1 MGCFFLIYITIY
13 VFSPPNIVPMNFT
26 FLHRPEARKYNYKP
40 QFYVPEE
47 EKPVNEKDFNPDKF
61 RDKLRSS
68 WEGRRRNKNN
78 KTGNMRTIIWIAFLL
93 FALLLIGWK
102 FLF

>member
-1 MGCFFLIYITIY
+1 
-13 VFSPPNIVPMNFT
+13 MNFT

-47 EKPVNEKDFNPDKF
+47 EKPVNEKDFDPNKF
-61 RDKLRSS
+61 GDKLRGS
-68 WEGRRRNKNN
+68 WESRRRNRN
-78 KTGNMRTIIWIAFLL
+78 KPTSNMRTVIWIAFLL
-93 FALLLIGWK
+93 LLLLVVGWR